1 MKSSNRLSLV
11 LFLAAMIHTVNRLIK
26 TIKQVPIRNERPSVN
41 AFWDRRNMNKNLDK
55 QFPLYKIS
63 HKNDCLSNENTH
75 ENETE
80 MLTDGDCFGGY
91 VNKVVSIKAV
101 YFTEN

>member
-1 MKSSNRLSLV
+1 M
-11 LFLAAMIHTVNRLIK
+11 
-26 TIKQVPIRNERPSVN
+26 NE
-41 AFWDRRNMNKNLDK
+41 NLDK
-55 QFPLYKIS
+55 QFPFYKIS

-91 VNKVVSIKAV
+91 VNKVVSIKTV
-101 YFTEN
+101 SFTEN

>member
-1 MKSSNRLSLV
+1 M
-11 LFLAAMIHTVNRLIK
+11 
-26 TIKQVPIRNERPSVN
+26 NE
-41 AFWDRRNMNKNLDK
+41 NLDK

-63 HKNDCLSNENTH
+63 HENDCLSNENTH

-101 YFTEN
+101 SFTEN